1 MSSSPSAPV
10 RPRRGRPPK
19 FGRRGQLV
27 AVTLP
32 EEVLEHLRARHADLG
47 WAIVDLVEQHTGA
60 PADRAGVDAP
70 PLPAS
75 LLDVA
80 PEHSLIVVHT
90 ALFRSL
96 PGVRLIPLTKT
107 QSFLAL
113 EPGRGLADLELAVI
127 DRLETPRVAAPEREA
142 LTGLLQ
148 QLRKWRRDRTLS
160 FETRS
165 IILVQRRPTG
175 RRAER

>member
-1 MSSSPSAPV
+1 M
-10 RPRRGRPPK
+10 
-19 FGRRGQLV
+19 

-60 PADRAGVDAP
+60 PSDRAAVDAP
-70 PLPAS
+70 PPPAS
-75 LLDVA
+75 LLSVA
-80 PEHSLIVVHT
+80 PEHALIVVHT

-113 EPGRGLADLELAVI
+113 EPGRGLADLELSVL
-127 DRLETPRVAAPEREA
+127 DRLEASRVSAQEREA
-142 LTGLLQ
+142 LTGLLH
-148 QLRKWRRDRTLS
+148 QLRKWRRDRSMS

-165 IILVQRRPTG
+165 IILVHSRTG
-175 RRAER
+175 E